1 MSVDGPLHGVRVLEL
16 GHYIAG
22 PFCTQILADQGAD
35 VIKVEPPGGGARRHS
50 DPKSNPGGYFAM
62 LNRNKRS
69 IGVDL
74 KSERGREVFAALV
87 RTSDVLVT
95 NFAAGVPE
103 RLGFGAEELL
113 AINPRLVYVHA
124 TGFGTDSPYATKPA
138 FDGIIQAM
146 SGLMHLTG
154 DPAGAPA
161 LAGVFVPDH
170 VTGLYAALAVLFGL
184 RERDRTGHGGR
195 TDLAML
201 DSMMTFLGATLSEVA
216 DHGISPQRTGGRVRR
231 SYAGTYAAADGFV
244 YLAPMT
250 ARMWQGLTEVIGAPE
265 LAAHYP
271 VATGVDERMPIR
283 DELDRVI
290 ETWTSTQPADTVVEL
305 LAEVGVPASPIFSL
319 ERILADPNV
328 AHRGMVRR
336 LPVHGGYDVHVV
348 GSPLPVDERTYQ
360 VPPPQAGE
368 HTEELLAELG
378 LLDPSPEGSPA

>member
-1 MSVDGPLHGVRVLEL
+1 MTVDGPMHGIRVLEL

-69 IGVDL
+69 IDVDL
-74 KSERGREVFAALV
+74 KSERGREIFAALV

-95 NFAAGVPE
+95 NFAVGVPE
-103 RLGFGAEELL
+103 RLGFGADELL

-124 TGFGTDSPYATKPA
+124 TGFGEDSPYATKPA

-154 DPAGAPA
+154 EPDGAPS

-184 RERDRTGHGGR
+184 RERDRTGHGGK

-201 DSMMTFLGATLSEVA
+201 DSMLTFLGATLSEVA
-216 DHGISPQRTGGRVRR
+216 DHGISPQRTGGMVRR
-231 SYAGTYAAADGFV
+231 SYAGTYATSDGYV

-250 ARMWQGLTEVIGAPE
+250 SRMWAGLTDAIGAPE
-265 LAAHYP
+265 LADYYP
-271 VATGVDERMPIR
+271 LSTGVDDRMAHR
-283 DELDRVI
+283 DELDKVI
-290 ETWTSTQPADTVVEL
+290 EAWTSAHPADAVASLMET
-305 LAEVGVPASPIFSL
+305 VGVPASPILSL
-319 ERILADPNV
+319 EQILADPNV

-336 LPVHGGYDVHVV
+336 LPVHGGYDVTVV
-348 GSPLPVDERTYQ
+348 GSPLPVDEGTYQ
-360 VPPPQAGE
+360 VRPPAAGE
-368 HTEELLAELG
+368 HTDELLAELG
-378 LLDPSPEGSPA
+378 MLGELEGRTA

>member
-1 MSVDGPLHGVRVLEL
+1 MTVDGPMNGVRVLEL

-50 DPKSNPGGYFAM
+50 DPKANPGGYFAM

-74 KSERGREVFAALV
+74 KSQRGKDIFAALV

-103 RLGFGAEELL
+103 RLGFGAEEML
-113 AINPRLVYVHA
+113 AVNPRLVYVHA
-124 TGFGTDSPYATKPA
+124 TGFGEDSPYATKPA

-154 DPAGAPA
+154 EPDGAPS

-184 RERDRTGHGGR
+184 RDRDRTDQGSVV
-195 TDLAML
+195 DLAML

-231 SYAGTYAAADGFV
+231 SYAGTYATSDGYV

-250 ARMWQGLTEVIGAPE
+250 SKMWAGLTDTIGAPQ
-265 LAAHYP
+265 LAEYYP
-271 VATGVDERMPIR
+271 LATGVDSRMPHR
-283 DELDRVI
+283 DELDAVI
-290 ETWTSTQPADTVVEL
+290 EAWTSAHPSAAVVEL
-305 LAEVGVPASPIFSL
+305 MGTVGVPASPILSL
-319 ERILADPNV
+319 AQILADPNV
-328 AHRGMVRR
+328 AHRKMVRR
-336 LPVHGGYDVHVV
+336 LPVHGGYDVTVV
-348 GSPLPVDERTYQ
+348 ASPLPVDERTYQ
-360 VPPPQAGE
+360 VPPPAAGE
-368 HTEELLAELG
+368 HTDELLAELG
-378 LLDPSPEGSPA
+378 LLDDAKGRTA

>member
-1 MSVDGPLHGVRVLEL
+1 MTVDGSMHGVRVLEL

-22 PFCTQILADQGAD
+22 PVCTQILADQGAD

-69 IGVDL
+69 IAVDL
-74 KSERGREVFAALV
+74 KSDRGREIFAALV

-95 NFAAGVPE
+95 NFAAGVPQ
-103 RLGFGAEELL
+103 RLGFGADEML

-124 TGFGTDSPYATKPA
+124 TGFGEDSPYATKPA

-154 DPAGAPA
+154 EQDGPPS

-170 VTGLYAALAVLFGL
+170 VTGLYATLAVLFGL
-184 RERDRTGHGGR
+184 RERERTGHGGA

-201 DSMMTFLGATLSEVA
+201 DSMLTFLGATLSEVA
-216 DHGISPQRTGGRVRR
+216 DHGISPQRTGGKVRR
-231 SYAGTYAAADGFV
+231 SYAGTYATSDGYV

-250 ARMWQGLTEVIGAPE
+250 SRMWAGLTDTIGATE

-271 VATGVDERMPIR
+271 VGAAVDNRMAHR
-283 DELDRVI
+283 DELDKVVG
-290 ETWTSTQPADTVVEL
+290 TWTSMHSAADVVAAME
-305 LAEVGVPASPIFSL
+305 AVGVPASPILSL
-319 ERILADPNV
+319 EQILDDPNV
-328 AHRGMVRR
+328 KHRKMVRR

-348 GSPLPVDERTYQ
+348 ASPLPVDEGTYQ
-360 VPPPQAGE
+360 VPPPHAGE
-368 HTEELLAELG
+368 HTDELLAELG
-378 LLDPSPEGSPA
+378 LLETAEDATA

>member
-1 MSVDGPLHGVRVLEL
+1 MTTNGPMNGVRVLEL

-50 DPKSNPGGYFAM
+50 DPKSHPGGYFAM

-69 IGVDL
+69 ICVDL
-74 KSERGREVFAALV
+74 KSARGREVFAALV

-103 RLGFGAEELL
+103 RLGFGADDVL

-124 TGFGTDSPYATKPA
+124 TGFGEDSPYADKPA
-138 FDGIIQAM
+138 FDGVIQAM

-154 DPAGAPA
+154 EPDGAPS

-184 RERDRTGHGGR
+184 RERDRTGRGGR

-201 DSMMTFLGATLSEVA
+201 DSMLTFLGATLSEVA
-216 DHGISPQRTGGRVRR
+216 DHGISPRRTGGKVRR
-231 SYAGTYAAADGFV
+231 SYAGTYATGDGYV

-250 ARMWQGLTEVIGAPE
+250 RRQWAGLTDVIGAPG
-265 LAAHYP
+265 LA
-271 VATGVDERMPIR
+271 
-283 DELDRVI
+283 
-290 ETWTSTQPADTVVEL
+290 
-305 LAEVGVPASPIFSL
+305 
-319 ERILADPNV
+319 
-328 AHRGMVRR
+328 
-336 LPVHGGYDVHVV
+336 
-348 GSPLPVDERTYQ
+348 
-360 VPPPQAGE
+360 
-368 HTEELLAELG
+368 
-378 LLDPSPEGSPA
+378 